1 MHSLKPPDH
10 ILIKIYS
17 FYFHP
22 LLNAILDLKNT
33 LEKRAKKGCQN
44 EAPGLRKQRQCLK
57 RAACKHIQKRPPQK
71 NHQIREKSAKTEGKR
86 EKTRAKGKYFRPKTD
101 IHLEPSLD
109 VQKSTIYENGLAKRP
124 QKWRQKGRPKWRQK
138 SIKKRYPKFSSLKPP
153 EFSHCSRKDIST
165 EPPKHTH
172 LFQDI
177 SRFQARVEYT
187 RTASRGTNS
196 LASRPTGRHQ
206 QFKKKKHTMQSEPI
220 LNLSK

>member
-17 FYFHP
+17 FLFSSTFEHHSGP
-22 LLNAILDLKNT
+22 QKHTRKTI
-33 LEKRAKKGCQN
+33 KKGCQN

-71 NHQIREKSAKTEGKR
+71 NHQIREKSAKTPGKR
-86 EKTRAKGKYFRPKTD
+86 QKKRAEVKYFRPKTD

-124 QKWRQKGRPKWRQK
+124 PKWSQKGRPKWRQK
-138 SIKKRYPKFSSLKPP
+138 SIKKRYPKSSSLKPP
-153 EFSHCSRKDIST
+153 GFLHCRRKGIST
-165 EPPKHTH
+165 EPPEHTH

-187 RTASRGTNS
+187 RTASRGTSS

-206 QFKKKKHTMQSEPI
+206 QF
-220 LNLSK
+220 

>member
-17 FYFHP
+17 
-22 LLNAILDLKNT
+22 LLFSSTFEHHSGPQKHTRKTLK
-33 LEKRAKKGCQN
+33 KRMSKWSAWIAQATPVFKKGSLQTY
-44 EAPGLRKQRQCLK
+44 P
-57 RAACKHIQKRPPQK
+57 KRPPQK
-71 NHQIREKSAKTEGKR
+71 NHQIREKSAKTLGKR
-86 EKTRAKGKYFRPKTD
+86 KKKRAKGKYFRPKMD

-138 SIKKRYPKFSSLKPP
+138 SIKKRYPKSSSLKPP

-177 SRFQARVEYT
+177 SRFEVRVEYT
-187 RTASRGTNS
+187 HSGFSCNVRIKASDFGKH
-196 LASRPTGRHQ
+196 L
-206 QFKKKKHTMQSEPI
+206 KKR
-220 LNLSK
+220 SKND

>member
-1 MHSLKPPDH
+1 MHPLKPPDH
-10 ILIKIYS
+10 ILIKTYS

-22 LLNAILDLKNT
+22 LWMPFWTSKTHSKNT
-33 LEKRAKKGCQN
+33 QKKDVKMKRLDCASNASVQKGQPANIPKK
-44 EAPGLRKQRQCLK
+44 ATPRKIHK
-57 RAACKHIQKRPPQK
+57 S
-71 NHQIREKSAKTEGKR
+71 NEKSAKTLGKR
-86 EKTRAKGKYFRPKTD
+86 QKKRAKRKYFRPKTD

-138 SIKKRYPKFSSLKPP
+138 SIKKRYPKSSSLKPP
-153 EFSHCSRKDIST
+153 GFLHCRRKGIST
-165 EPPKHTH
+165 EPPEHTH

-187 RTASRGTNS
+187 RTASRGTSS

-206 QFKKKKHTMQSEPI
+206 QF
-220 LNLSK
+220 